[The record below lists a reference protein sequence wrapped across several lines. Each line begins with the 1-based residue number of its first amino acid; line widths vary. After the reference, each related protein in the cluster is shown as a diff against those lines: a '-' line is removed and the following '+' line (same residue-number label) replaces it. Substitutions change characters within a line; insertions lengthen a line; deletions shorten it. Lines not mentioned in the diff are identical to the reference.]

1 MRPLTCL
8 VAAGLFAVAF
18 HRADAATVAYGE
30 AFDTLY
36 RIDLEAHTAVKV
48 GTAGTVANRR
58 IGNISGLTAAGDGSV
73 YAISGS
79 HKALLRVD
87 TETGS
92 ASIVGSLGLDDQGSG
107 QYDALDLGMTAG
119 CDGGLWLSSGTLKQ
133 LLRVDPDSGATSVVG
148 ATGHALTGIVAHGDR
163 LFGAAG
169 KGDDTFYRVDPATG
183 AATAIGAFGPEVTRW
198 VNSVSM
204 SYGTDGTLW
213 AVLNY
218 VPPSDDNETPAD
230 WSDLATI
237 DPATGRVHVVGPIIG
252 PASLKQIGMKGF
264 TAGPP
269 ACTAGTQPLGAPVD
283 APWMLGLLAAL
294 LALVAGRAARR
305 CAD

>member
-8 VAAGLFAVAF
+8 IAAGLFAVAC

-36 RIDLEAHTAVKV
+36 RVDLQARTADKV
-48 GTAGTVANRR
+48 GAAGTVANRR
-58 IGNISGLTAAGDGSV
+58 IGNISGLTAGSDGSV

-79 HKALLRVD
+79 HKALLRID
-87 TETGS
+87 TDSGS
-92 ASIVGSLGLDDQGSG
+92 ASVVGSLGLDDLGSG
-107 QYDALDLGMTAG
+107 QFDALDLGMAAA

-133 LLRVDPDSGATSVVG
+133 LLRVDPANGATSVVG
-148 ATGHALTGIVAHGDR
+148 PTGHSLTGIVERGGQ

-169 KGDDTFYRVDPATG
+169 KGDNTFYRIDRATG

-204 SYGTDGTLW
+204 SFDSNGTLW
-213 AVLNY
+213 AVINY
-218 VPPSDDNETPAD
+218 VPPANDNEIPAD

-237 DPATGRVHVVGPIIG
+237 NTATGRVHLLGPITG
-252 PASLKQIGMKGF
+252 PEALKQVGMKGF
-264 TAGPP
+264 TLGPP
-269 ACTAGTQPLGAPVD
+269 ACTAGSGAIGAPVD
-283 APWMLGLLAAL
+283 APWMLVLLAGL
-294 LALVAGRAARR
+294 LALVAGGFARTR
-305 CAD
+305 TA